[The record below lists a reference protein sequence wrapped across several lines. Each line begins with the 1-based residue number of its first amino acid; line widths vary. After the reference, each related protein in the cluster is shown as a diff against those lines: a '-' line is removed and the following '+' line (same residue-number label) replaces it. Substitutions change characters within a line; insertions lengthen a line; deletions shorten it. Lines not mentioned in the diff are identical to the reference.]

1 MLNYINSVKFLY
13 TFSIYNLNPSKLL
26 KAYVFLNNNKNENSF
41 TLVRSVVTVFLH
53 SSWVK
58 WCLLHYFVNAGTNA
72 KIELLT
78 PSDLLVIIV
87 NIRKHI

>member
-53 SSWVK
+53 SS
-58 WCLLHYFVNAGTNA
+58 
-72 KIELLT
+72 
-78 PSDLLVIIV
+78 
-87 NIRKHI
+87 